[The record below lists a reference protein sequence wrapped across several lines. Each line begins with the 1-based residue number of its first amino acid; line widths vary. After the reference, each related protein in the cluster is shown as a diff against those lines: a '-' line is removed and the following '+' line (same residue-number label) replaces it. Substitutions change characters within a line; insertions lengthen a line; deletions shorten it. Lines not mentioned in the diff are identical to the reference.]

1 MNWMCPIEGETR
13 VWDSPLAAF
22 LHIKNTEDE
31 AHGPEGALTGD
42 GDPKFPVP
50 TQEEPT
56 ERTLE
61 DHIDGSGAFP
71 GQISEIVSALEEQGF
86 ESPPMLSE
94 QDLETFRMLDM
105 NRGIQNDIQVLQDH
119 LEYYDRMFSTLL
131 QNWDTITES
140 GGRVVEPE
148 PEPDEEED
156 QEDEEEEEDDQPS
169 GRYTTADVM
178 DREEEE
184 VFGVLN
190 RSTLLDDYSDDLFE
204 TFQFAYEEREGKGVT
219 ITDVSDSI
227 GIPDSLAEQN
237 LEELDEMN
245 LVRYDDDSD
254 RYYIPY

>member
-1 MNWMCPIEGETR
+1 MCPIEAESR

-22 LHIKNTEDE
+22 LHIKNTEDD
-31 AHGPEGALTGD
+31 AHGEEGELTD
-42 GDPKFPVP
+42 DDPKFPVP
-50 TQEEPT
+50 TQKEPT
-56 ERTLE
+56 EQTLE

-105 NRGIQNDIQVLQDH
+105 NKGIQNDIQVLQDH

-140 GGRVVEPE
+140 GGRIVE
-148 PEPDEEED
+148 PEPDEE
-156 QEDEEEEEDDQPS
+156 DEEEQEEEEDNDQPS

-204 TFQFAYEEREGKGVT
+204 TFQFAYEEREGNGV
-219 ITDVSDSI
+219 IINDVSDSI
-227 GIPDSLAEQN
+227 GIPESLAEQN

-245 LVRYDDDSD
+245 LLRYDDDSD